1 MLHCRQGV
9 ADVTVRRPDRDVFI
23 QIHQNVFSSKP
34 DGVDVILQTNI
45 LPLLNQMER
54 CSQLLVF
61 WKRNMS
67 KSLRHCQKV
76 VVATCKSGATRQKQ
90 YPPDYCFLNLN
101 LWFENF
107 APPPATIKKDRGGMS
122 LHTMGW
128 MLLHSWIGIERKG
141 SETFNTC
148 SHKILGCIK
157 KQTKQFLNS
166 EAAILKSLTLLLY
179 EIWIIYQT
187 FQSENYVELVS
198 KRSKNRS
205 VFYINICMHL
215 PLM

>member
-1 MLHCRQGV
+1 M
-9 ADVTVRRPDRDVFI
+9 
-23 QIHQNVFSSKP
+23 
-34 DGVDVILQTNI
+34 
-45 LPLLNQMER
+45 LNQMER

-76 VVATCKSGATRQKQ
+76 VVATCKNGATRQKQ
-90 YPPDYCFLNLN
+90 YPLDYCFLNLN

-148 SHKILGCIK
+148 SHKILGCIMFK
-157 KQTKQFLNS
+157 SKQNSFLIPRQPFWS
-166 EAAILKSLTLLLY
+166 LLRCFYMKFELFIKLFSLKTMWS
-179 EIWIIYQT
+179 W
-187 FQSENYVELVS
+187 FQKEVKIDLFSISTYACTY
-198 KRSKNRS
+198 R
-205 VFYINICMHL
+205 
-215 PLM
+215 